1 MTSPAGTYLY
11 RPETPLHPGEIL
23 KEQLD
28 EQRVSQADL
37 ARRVGLSTKHVNQ
50 IVQGVVA
57 LSPDIAVRLERAT
70 GISAE
75 TWNQLEAIWQTHQ
88 TAVEDQRKLAGEIGW
103 VSKFP
108 LAFLKQMGVLRDTEQ
123 SLINLQLILSF
134 FGVATPDV
142 AERAWREYRLAFRRS
157 ELVEGDGYSI
167 ATWLRL
173 CEVRARGIECDPFNR
188 ERLIASI
195 PQMRKL
201 TLQEP
206 ASWQVALPRL
216 CSTLGIALVFIPAL
230 KNTHL
235 SGVTRWLSPD
245 KVMIGLSDRF
255 KTDDTFWFSFFH
267 ELAHVLLHGKR
278 LTFLDHGMEPGDID
292 EVDLSPMFLHGDS
305 KVPGASS
312 ESEREAD
319 RFAQNSLIPEQKL
332 QKFLDSS
339 AAVAEQAIRVFA
351 HEIGVAPS
359 VVVGRLQ
366 HEGVVPWSFGRKLKT
381 VVRFDS
387 I

>member
-1 MTSPAGTYLY
+1 MTSPAGSYPY
-11 RPETPLHPGEIL
+11 RPETPPHPGEIL

-37 ARRVGLSTKHVNQ
+37 ARRAGLSTKHVNQ
-50 IVQGVVA
+50 IVQGVVS

-70 GISAE
+70 GVSAE
-75 TWNQLEAIWQTHQ
+75 TWNQLEAVYQTHQ
-88 TAVEDQRKLAGEIGW
+88 SALEDERKLAGEIGW
-103 VSKFP
+103 VGKFP
-108 LAFLKQMGVLRDTEQ
+108 LAFLAQMGVLRDTGQ
-123 SLINLQLILSF
+123 SLANLQRLLSF

-142 AERAWREYRLAFRRS
+142 AEQAWREYRLAFRRS

-167 ATWLRL
+167 ATWLRV
-173 CEVRARGIECDPFNR
+173 CEVRARNIECEPFSR

-195 PQMRKL
+195 PEMRNL
-201 TLQEP
+201 TLQQP
-206 ASWQVALPRL
+206 ALWQVELPRL
-216 CSTLGIALVFIPAL
+216 CASLGVSLVFIPAL

-235 SGVTRWLSPD
+235 SGVTRWLASD

-278 LTFLDHGMEPGDID
+278 LTFLDHGKEPGDD
-292 EVDLSPMFLHGDS
+292 GEVDSSPIFLHGDS

-319 RFAQNSLIPEQKL
+319 KFAQNSLIPEQKL
-332 QKFLDSS
+332 QKFLSLP
-339 AAVAEQAIRVFA
+339 AAVTEQAIRTFA
-351 HEIGVAPS
+351 DDVGVAPS

-366 HEGVVPWSFGRKLKT
+366 HEKIVPWSFARKLKT
-381 VVRFDS
+381 VVRFNS
-387 I
+387 N

>member
-1 MTSPAGTYLY
+1 MTSPAGTYPY
-11 RPETPLHPGEIL
+11 RPETPPHPGEIL
-23 KEQLD
+23 KEELD
-28 EQRVSQADL
+28 EQQVSQADL
-37 ARRVGLSTKHVNQ
+37 ARRTGLSTKHVNQ

-75 TWNQLEAIWQTHQ
+75 TWNRLEAIWQTHQ
-88 TAVEDQRKLAGEIGW
+88 SAVDDQRKLAGEVGW

-108 LAFLKQMGVLRDTEQ
+108 LAFLKQMGVLRDTGQ
-123 SLINLQLILSF
+123 SLTNLRLILSF

-142 AERAWREYRLAFRRS
+142 AEQAWREYRLAFRRS

-167 ATWLRL
+167 AAWLRV
-173 CEVRARGIECDPFNR
+173 CEVRARDIECEPFSR

-195 PQMRKL
+195 SQVREL
-201 TLQEP
+201 TLREP
-206 ASWQVALPRL
+206 GYWQVELPRL

-235 SGVTRWLSPD
+235 SGVTRWLAPD

-255 KTDDTFWFSFFH
+255 KADDTFWFSFFH

-278 LTFLDHGMEPGDID
+278 LTFLDHGREPGEDGD
-292 EVDLSPMFLHGDS
+292 DDLSSMFLHGDS
-305 KVPGASS
+305 KVPGAPT

-319 RFAQNSLIPEQKL
+319 KFAQNSLIPEQKL
-332 QKFLDSS
+332 RKFLDSS
-339 AAVAEQAIRVFA
+339 AVVTEKAIKIFA
-351 HEIGVAPS
+351 REIGVAPS

-366 HEGVVPWSFGRKLKT
+366 HEGIVPWSFGRKLKS
-381 VVRFDS
+381 VVRFDA